1 MFGLQMVW
9 SCEMAQASPFLLSL
23 GVSKSMMAVVFLAG
37 PFSGLLVQPLVGVFS
52 DSCKSP
58 LGRRRPF
65 IIGGCA
71 MTSVAVLLLGW
82 AKEIAGIF
90 AKPGGA
96 MHQRLSIACA
106 VLAVY
111 VIDFSVNVVQ
121 AMDRSLLVDVVPPA
135 QQPAA
140 NAWAARMF
148 GLGAVF
154 GYWIGTIDLVWLT
167 RGWLGSEQLKVLTFF
182 TSFLLCGA
190 HAVTVVCVQ
199 ERVLISRDE
208 EHSGQSGNI
217 ALRALE
223 DVWTTFRTLPRP
235 IQQVFNVQF
244 TAWLGWFPV
253 LFFSTTWVAEIYVKT
268 VWGDASSDL
277 GSAPEHVREQATR
290 AGTRAMFWHSVVS
303 LATSIL
309 IPPLIAS
316 AVPSFGADRSPY
328 PRNGFAD
335 DSRFAR
341 FKRYLPVVPFSWLS
355 LPLLWTISS
364 ACFSVLLLSTWFAT
378 SVAGA
383 SFIVAAAGFSW
394 AVTNWAPFAILGDL
408 ILRIGSATPA
418 VLSPSPAT
426 IMLQHP
432 SESQWPTANSA
443 SAIVLSPVPEESS
456 SACSPAN
463 NSALLGS
470 YDHPSH
476 THPYSG
482 SAHGRKAPPSGLSVS
497 PKLPASPAFS
507 TASSFSEG
515 PDIPSTPNTAGSFR
529 SFYYDA
535 EASVYTPS
543 LSRSASNSS
552 LRSGRTAT
560 PTLTASPRS
569 SPRSGSRSRLRS
581 STGSSMYEYPPNN
594 GSSVDFVEQSPNA
607 MLSTDFGLDPFGG
620 STSTV
625 HLPRYPMGPGTPV
638 AGGDASESR
647 ILQVRH
653 SDSFELTASERAS
666 FDSSDEAG
674 MGTVR
679 AGGLGFEHPATIRR
693 GSTPRI
699 MVGDEDESESE
710 EDEWDPENDGAGGV
724 GAGGD
729 QTGVILG
736 CHNIYLV
743 LPQFLVTALSSIIF
757 AFFAPHH
764 SVLGPHA
771 PPPASATS
779 AANSTT
785 LLEEARWRRAAA
797 VATGLGTL
805 ATRQDEAIEGSGGG
819 WDALGL
825 IFRIGGVSAAVS
837 TYICYK
843 MWRDRERERWRSS
856 RSRVGPTAPIHSAAA
871 PSSTVNPSRRPS
883 ASATAPPRSLSSN
896 PLSALSLKLNP
907 HNHSSAIDP
916 AELSPLEAP
925 ALPFSRRPRSKS
937 GSRSSIARPASSS
950 SFSSLSSRGG
960 RVQHPEGAFVSPSS
974 SSSESLATP
983 RSGAAS
989 MHGGLNDYNSGAQE
1003 ELLDEHAQGKG
1014 KDRTDPYAYERPLD
1028 SVQRHSRM
1036 LDAAPLATSAD
1047 ATGRRLS
1054 RLPPGVAMVDPFG
1067 FNLSAEISPYDL
1079 ALNASTPSPTAGILA
1094 PSRSPIRSSFLQPQL
1109 SATSTTS
1116 SGGGQSP
1123 YPSSSSMMSMASTSS
1138 TTATSPPSP
1147 NGEVGPPS
1155 QPWMR
1160 PRAASAGETYGNSRV
1175 QVRSGMLSPPP
1186 MVPRGLSQRSKLS
1199 GEIDAETMSI
1209 TSTSSR
1215 QPQVPAFIPADSD
1228 YLNSKLYQRTLK
1240 AQKTLE
1246 KERAK
1251 AAAKGKISR
1260 YDSEA
1265 AKSTSSL
1272 GIGLGLSARRPSNE
1286 TNGRPAS
1293 IMSIASMGKNRGGR
1307 KSALGWFRSAS
1318 EAALSSPAT
1327 TPPELTPPLPTSR
1340 SASQLALPPTSAPS
1354 TSPPSPNLPSEAML
1368 RSPGASSMYL
1378 REARESVA
1386 AAQHPSPVRR
1396 QMSGNSS
1403 SNLGSESPL
1412 QPPQR
1417 PKPSP
1422 SSSLRLSPTIRE
1434 VSPVPPSDDEDESA
1448 QDSLRQPPPTRAL
1461 PSLPHSATSPAP
1473 PPTSRPLPSRSTS
1486 LEANSA
1492 QSQSR
1497 PSRNTPSPLS
1507 SLPPRAT
1514 HPAVAAAAQLAAQVP
1529 LPPSASP
1536 TSNNFP
1542 DEISAPPPSAPP
1554 TTQLPPLPPPTSQP
1568 SRPPQAALSPQ
1579 PLAPTQPQQPPQR
1592 VSREQPISS
1601 QLLRPNPLSVAGA
1614 EPEVKRRKSSL
1625 GLLFGNGSRSGKSS
1639 PSPALSQ
1646 GSFDES
1652 ENITVAQEKERE
1664 QAKMP
1669 KRMKDRQ
1676 AQQARE
1682 GEKQADPLVRTKEK
1696 AKVVEKSKRETFFGR
1711 VKRPPPTPPA
1721 SSAAVQ
1727 SRAIATPPAASVPA
1741 PPSLPSYAAPPPP
1754 PGARPPQSYTDSQP
1768 PRPFPSTRSA
1778 PASPAR
1784 ANYPRTVA
1792 PMPRAND
1799 SSSASTT
1806 LSSISSSSSTVPT
1819 PRSANGADKALPVKS
1834 SGLSSLFSRSR
1845 TKSLGTTK
1853 RPKLGSP
1860 SRSRGAT
1867 MGTGS
1872 DNKALP
1878 ILPVHGA
1885 AVDRPLTL
1893 KKPPRGQSLAPQA
1906 GAIVYGA
1913 DGYTANGMV
1922 GHQPYAT
1929 YA

>member
-37 PFSGLLVQPLVGVFS
+37 PFSGLLVQPLVGVVS

-82 AKEIAGIF
+82 AKEIAGLF
-90 AKPGGA
+90 AEPGGST
-96 MHQRLSIACA
+96 HQRLSIACA

-199 ERVLISRDE
+199 ERILISRDE
-208 EHSGQSGNI
+208 EHPGQSGNM
-217 ALRALE
+217 ALRAIE
-223 DVWTTFRTLPRP
+223 DIWTTFRTLPRP

-253 LFFSTTWVAEIYVKT
+253 LFFSTTWIAEIYVKT

-277 GSAPEHVREQATR
+277 GSAPEDVREQATR

-316 AVPSFGADRSPY
+316 AVPSFGGDRSPY
-328 PRNGFAD
+328 SRNGFGD

-341 FKRYLPVVPFSWLS
+341 FKQYLPGIPFSWLS

-364 ACFSVLLLSTWFAT
+364 ACFSLLLLSTWFAT

-418 VLSPSPAT
+418 VLSSSPAT

-432 SESQWPTANSA
+432 SEGHWPTVNSA
-443 SAIVLSPVPEESS
+443 SAIALSPVPEESS
-456 SACSPAN
+456 SAGSPSN
-463 NSALLGS
+463 KSALLGS
-470 YDHPSH
+470 YDQPSH
-476 THPYSG
+476 SHPYSG
-482 SAHGRKAPPSGLSVS
+482 SARSRKASPSGLNLS

-507 TASSFSEG
+507 NASSFSEG
-515 PDIPSTPNTAGSFR
+515 PDIPSTPNTAASFR
-529 SFYYDA
+529 STYYDA
-535 EASVYTPS
+535 EGSYTPS
-543 LSRSASNSS
+543 LPRSASNSS
-552 LRSGRTAT
+552 LRSARTAT
-560 PTLTASPRS
+560 PTLVASPRPS
-569 SPRSGSRSRLRS
+569 SRSGSRSRLRW

-594 GSSVDFVEQSPNA
+594 GSSVDFVEQSPTA

-625 HLPRYPMGPGTPV
+625 HLPRYPMGPDDPV
-638 AGGDASESR
+638 AGGDASASR

-653 SDSFELTASERAS
+653 SDSFELSASERAS

-674 MGTVR
+674 VGAVR

-693 GSTPRI
+693 ASTPRI
-699 MVGDEDESESE
+699 MVGDENEFEFE

-757 AFFAPHH
+757 AFFAPH
-764 SVLGPHA
+764 
-771 PPPASATS
+771 
-779 AANSTT
+779 
-785 LLEEARWRRAAA
+785 
-797 VATGLGTL
+797 
-805 ATRQDEAIEGSGGG
+805 Q
-819 WDALGL
+819 
-825 IFRIGGVSAAVS
+825 IGGVSAAVS

-843 MWRDRERERWRSS
+843 MWRDRERERCRSS
-856 RSRVGPTAPIHSAAA
+856 RSRVGPTTTILSPAAA
-871 PSSTVNPSRRPS
+871 PSTLDPSRRPS
-883 ASATAPPRSLSSN
+883 ACATAAAPPRSLSSN
-896 PLSALSLKLNP
+896 PLSALSLKLN
-907 HNHSSAIDP
+907 HHTLSSTLDP

-925 ALPFSRRPRSKS
+925 ALPFSRRPRSRS
-937 GSRSSIARPASSS
+937 GSRSSSARPVSSS
-950 SFSSLSSRGG
+950 SFSSLSSKGG
-960 RVQHPEGAFVSPSS
+960 RVQLAGGVSASPSS

-989 MHGGLNDYNSGAQE
+989 MHGGLGDYNSGAQE

-1014 KDRTDPYAYERPLD
+1014 KDRIDPYAYERPLD
-1028 SVQRHSRM
+1028 SVQRHSRL
-1036 LDAAPLATSAD
+1036 LDAAPLSTSAA

-1067 FNLSAEISPYDL
+1067 FNLSAEVSPYDL

-1094 PSRSPIRSSFLQPQL
+1094 PSRSPIRSSFLQPQR

-1116 SGGGQSP
+1116 SGGGHSP

-1138 TTATSPPSP
+1138 TTATSPPSS
-1147 NGEVGPPS
+1147 NSEVGPPS

-1160 PRAASAGETYGNSRV
+1160 PRAASAGEAYENSRV
-1175 QVRSGMLSPPP
+1175 QVRSGLLSPPP

-1209 TSTSSR
+1209 ASTSSR

-1251 AAAKGKISR
+1251 AAAKGKMSR

-1272 GIGLGLSARRPSNE
+1272 GIGLGLTARRPSNE

-1327 TPPELTPPLPTSR
+1327 TPAELTPPLPTSR
-1340 SASQLALPPTSAPS
+1340 SASQLAPSPASAPS
-1354 TSPPSPNLPSEAML
+1354 TSPPSPNLPSEPML
-1368 RSPGASSMYL
+1368 RSPGASSTYL
-1378 REARESVA
+1378 REARESVV
-1386 AAQHPSPVRR
+1386 AAQHPLPARR

-1403 SNLGSESPL
+1403 SSDGGESPL
-1412 QPPQR
+1412 QAPQR

-1448 QDSLRQPPPTRAL
+1448 QDPPRQPPPTSAL
-1461 PSLPHSATSPAP
+1461 PSLPPSATSSAP

-1486 LEANSA
+1486 LDANSA
-1492 QSQSR
+1492 QYQSR
-1497 PSRNTPSPLS
+1497 PSSRTPSPLS

-1514 HPAVAAAAQLAAQVP
+1514 HPAVTAAAQVP

-1536 TSNNFP
+1536 TSKNFP
-1542 DEISAPPPSAPP
+1542 DGISAPPPSAPP
-1554 TTQLPPLPPPTSQP
+1554 NTQLPPLPPPTAQP
-1568 SRPPQAALSPQ
+1568 SRPAA
-1579 PLAPTQPQQPPQR
+1579 QPQQPPQHAL
-1592 VSREQPISS
+1592 REQPSS
-1601 QLLRPNPLSVAGA
+1601 SRLLSPTPPSIAGA

-1625 GLLFGNGSRSGKSS
+1625 GLLFGGGSKSGKSS
-1639 PSPALSQ
+1639 PSPVPSQ
-1646 GSFDES
+1646 TSLE
-1652 ENITVAQEKERE
+1652 EKEKE
-1664 QAKMP
+1664 QAKML
-1669 KRMKDRQ
+1669 KRMKERQ
-1676 AQQARE
+1676 AEQAMEERKAE
-1682 GEKQADPLVRTKEK
+1682 PLVRTREK
-1696 AKVVEKSKRETFFGR
+1696 AKVVEKSKMESFFGR
-1711 VKRPPPTPPA
+1711 VKRLPTTPPA
-1721 SSAAVQ
+1721 SSAPAP
-1727 SRAIATPPAASVPA
+1727 SRAVAAPPAAPVSA
-1741 PPSLPSYAAPPPP
+1741 PPSLPSYAPPPPP
-1754 PGARPPQSYTDSQP
+1754 PGARPPQSHTYSQP
-1768 PRPFPSTRSA
+1768 PPSFPSTRSA

-1784 ANYPRTVA
+1784 TTYTRTAA
-1792 PMPRAND
+1792 PIPHPND

-1806 LSSISSSSSTVPT
+1806 LSSLSSSSSTVPT
-1819 PRSANGADKALPVKS
+1819 PMSVNGANKALPVKS
-1834 SGLSSLFSRSR
+1834 GGLSSLFSRSR

-1853 RPKLGSP
+1853 SPKLGTL

-1867 MGTGS
+1867 MGTGP
-1872 DNKALP
+1872 DDKALP
-1878 ILPVHGA
+1878 ILPATGA

-1893 KKPPRGQSLAPQA
+1893 KKPPRGQSLAPQT
-1906 GAIVYGA
+1906 GAIVYDA
-1913 DGYTANGMV
+1913 DGYAANGMV
-1922 GHQPYAT
+1922 GRQPYAT